1 MKGMDRKQ
9 SKVVSKTSTSSAG
22 NFPRA
27 GLTKGTQI
35 GRLSKSLGLLILTSL
50 DWFHS
55 KCNLPVNYSLSWH
68 DIEKRIANIFTGF
81 RKWSP
86 VLEMVRTRKEKK
98 RRVSHRCKVKAISL
112 DSEIAF
118 AGL

>member
-1 MKGMDRKQ
+1 
-9 SKVVSKTSTSSAG
+9 
-22 NFPRA
+22 
-27 GLTKGTQI
+27 
-35 GRLSKSLGLLILTSL
+35 LTSL

-55 KCNLPVNYSLSWH
+55 KWNLPVNYSLSWH

-81 RKWSP
+81 RKLSP
-86 VLEMVRTRKEKK
+86 VLEMVRTRKEK
-98 RRVSHRCKVKAISL
+98 VSHRCKVKAISL